1 MVVEVVGSEVIVQP
15 YDVLVH
21 GIGSRYPVEVCRQE
35 HIDEQ
40 QQEVLPI
47 VEANAVVDPGAVVVH
62 VEYAFLTG

>member
-21 GIGSRYPVEVCRQE
+21 RVGSRYPVEVGRQE

-40 QQEVLPI
+40 QQEVLSI
-47 VEANAVVDPGAVVVH
+47 VEADAVVDPRAVVVH
-62 VEYAFLTG
+62 VEYALLTG